1 MRFKEFVAKT
11 NPQVRPKVEK
21 AWRPGAKY
29 MYAGVIYTAAFI
41 KSYDEFFNT
50 NTGDSR
56 LIVQATDG
64 FLAYVNNCRLV

>member
-11 NPQVRPKVEK
+11 NPQVKPKVEK

-29 MYAGVIYTAAFI
+29 VCAGETYTVAFI

-50 NTGDSR
+50 NIGDSR
-56 LIVQATDG
+56 QIVQATNG
-64 FLAYVNNCRLV
+64 FLAYLNTCRLV